1 MPACSH
7 SSTWGLISVS
17 QNFVTERM
25 SSRCCSL
32 YIILRPSHAS
42 HAEARRV
49 EGADLRLAADREAE
63 SQHPARIAGIDEP
76 IVPEPRRGEERGRFA
91 LELLDDLALHGVE
104 LRPVDRL
111 ARALEALLGDDREHL
126 RRLLATPDGDA
137 VVGPGED
144 EAGIVGAAAP
154 AVIAGAEA
162 RADMQRQL
170 RHACIGHRLDHL
182 RAVLDDAAPLRLGA
196 H

>member
-1 MPACSH
+1 MPRKPWLPIFLNNSCAGKMPACSH

-63 SQHPARIAGIDEP
+63 SQHLARIAGIDEP
-76 IVPEPRRGEERGRFA
+76 IVPEPRRGEERCRFT
-91 LELLDDLALHGVE
+91 LELLDDLALH
-104 LRPVDRL
+104 
-111 ARALEALLGDDREHL
+111 
-126 RRLLATPDGDA
+126 
-137 VVGPGED
+137 
-144 EAGIVGAAAP
+144 
-154 AVIAGAEA
+154 
-162 RADMQRQL
+162 
-170 RHACIGHRLDHL
+170 
-182 RAVLDDAAPLRLGA
+182 
-196 H
+196 